1 MKTCTWAYK
10 ITPLLKFN
18 FEVPYTIILNVK
30 RCQHFDSFLRASLL
44 TTLVYPFPVKLMNN
58 VKFKALLEMSNVKN
72 LRFMQENDR
81 CYSLKI
87 IRFEFKT
94 RHNFEI
100 YNPWFLIIGNLWKY
114 FFYRTMHLI
123 FGCCLPQKQAL
134 THAPNL

>member
-81 CYSLKI
+81 CNSNKVMHFQVYTKTS
-87 IRFEFKT
+87 FAFTFKL
-94 RHNFEI
+94 NI
-100 YNPWFLIIGNLWKY
+100 YQMQEGE
-114 FFYRTMHLI
+114 
-123 FGCCLPQKQAL
+123 
-134 THAPNL
+134 